1 MCILQGGL
9 LLRYGESNVAGTFC
23 KLRLDPSTLSSGW
36 NFGAWGTNL
45 ISNEAQSVIV
55 DRMRL

>member
-1 MCILQGGL
+1 LQGGL

-36 NFGAWGTNL
+36 NSGAWGTNL